1 MLFCGVWRDL
11 FLQDFEQDGTRF
23 CSSSLVNALL
33 ALATRSRESGQTAN
47 QSLDSQPH
55 PVNTNSDGF
64 FAEATAL
71 LPKRGG
77 RPTSLADIQAL
88 GLLALYE
95 ASAGRE
101 DRAQGLADEFVASII
116 DLCLHERSLVSTGR
130 SYQLARTSTYCGAL
144 SLLRVLRLSQPQNYQ
159 HKETM
164 EQLPPSFIKLV
175 DVDDTKQ
182 LLDHPEECSQ
192 GTFLECCNYDKSIDL
207 GIAEDHL
214 STHVSHV
221 DGSQRMSSKI
231 FQLTGWTYNLRM
243 QSPSPTFQE
252 SVAVYVQC
260 LEWYHD
266 LFKDGTSF
274 EDDHLQQ
281 FAHLLYHFCTL
292 SILSPLVNSTEGHN
306 ENVRPRD
313 VCDQAAHNIL
323 TLVTPYAQGPGFRDS
338 LGLVPRFLSAAVS
351 YIVMQDHKSAKLS
364 DFSALHPQ
372 IKGLGLQAGRI
383 PALG

>member
-1 MLFCGVWRDL
+1 LLPAIDSWTNSGWPKAHVQALVDDILGWDGMLFCGVWRDL

-144 SLLRVLRLSQPQNYQ
+144 SLLRYELAVTTPRRPD
-159 HKETM
+159 
-164 EQLPPSFIKLV
+164 I
-175 DVDDTKQ
+175 
-182 LLDHPEECSQ
+182 
-192 GTFLECCNYDKSIDL
+192 
-207 GIAEDHL
+207 
-214 STHVSHV
+214 
-221 DGSQRMSSKI
+221 SQRTNNSIQSSSI
-231 FQLTGWTYNLRM
+231 IPASEL
-243 QSPSPTFQE
+243 PTQG
-252 SVAVYVQC
+252 
-260 LEWYHD
+260 D
-266 LFKDGTSF
+266 NG
-274 EDDHLQQ
+274 
-281 FAHLLYHFCTL
+281 
-292 SILSPLVNSTEGHN
+292 
-306 ENVRPRD
+306 
-313 VCDQAAHNIL
+313 AA
-323 TLVTPYAQGPGFRDS
+323 
-338 LGLVPRFLSAAVS
+338 SAEF
-351 YIVMQDHKSAKLS
+351 H
-364 DFSALHPQ
+364 
-372 IKGLGLQAGRI
+372 QAG
-383 PALG
+383 